1 MFTSCQR
8 APYVG
13 SPVAP
18 ACSPQ
23 PTRTPHAHRAQSPKF
38 PHEIHRRSLWQV
50 LEIYLA
56 ASWGAPQ
63 VVDTV
68 VETANLPEWLP
79 GMALVLLIIGLPVV
93 LGTAFVQGGTKPA
106 STTLESSDESPEPG
120 NGGTPSPAA
129 DQASPACG
137 GASWQRCF
145 CSEPAA

>member
-1 MFTSCQR
+1 M
-8 APYVG
+8 
-13 SPVAP
+13 AP

-23 PTRTPHAHRAQSPKF
+23 PTRTPHVRRAQSPKL
-38 PHEIHRRSLWQV
+38 PHEIHRRSLWQA
-50 LEIYLA
+50 LGIYLA

-63 VVDTV
+63 VVGTV

-79 GMALVLLIIGLPVV
+79 GMALVLLIIGLPVA
-93 LGTAFVQGGTKPA
+93 LGTAFVQVGTEPA

-120 NGGTPSPAA
+120 DGGTPSPAA
-129 DQASPACG
+129 DQASPSCG

>member
-1 MFTSCQR
+1 MS
-8 APYVG
+8 AVPN
-13 SPVAP
+13 P
-18 ACSPQ
+18 
-23 PTRTPHAHRAQSPKF
+23 PKL
-38 PHEIHRRSLWQV
+38 PHEIHRRSLWQA
-50 LEIYLA
+50 LGIYLA

-63 VVDTV
+63 VVGTV

-79 GMALVLLIIGLPVV
+79 GMALVLLIIGLPVA

-120 NGGTPSPAA
+120 DGGTPS
-129 DQASPACG
+129 CG

>member
-79 GMALVLLIIGLPVV
+79 GMALVLLIIGLPVA

-106 STTLESSDESPEPG
+106 GTTLESLDESPEPG